1 MLLWVLWADFLT
13 TLNVHNFSN
22 KTLSLIP
29 DFWSQP
35 MSTSTFS
42 LNLAAGPK
50 TWMIGRSLSNV
61 GAILSEQNNKKVSR
75 AVFKGSHNNS
85 GQCNNAV
92 CSGFTWPLVD
102 QWKDGWLHIA
112 TELYYTGALLAPGY
126 CIRGEHIA
134 HIAHS
139 TLILHQCTAQ
149 NPSAQLHPLQC
160 TVVQHTQCTVLQD
173 SVHLHQVCKC
183 TQCHVVYTVQCTVYS
198 THRTLVL

>member
-1 MLLWVLWADFLT
+1 MWLLLWVLWADFLT
-13 TLNVHNFSN
+13 TLNVPNFSN

-42 LNLAAGPK
+42 LNLPARPK

-92 CSGFTWPLVD
+92 CSGFTWPIVD

-112 TELYYTGALLAPGY
+112 TELYYTGAFFAPVH
-126 CIRGEHIA
+126 CSRGELFRTK
-134 HIAHS
+134 S
-139 TLILHQCTAQ
+139 
-149 NPSAQLHPLQC
+149 PSAHYYILLHTHPL
-160 TVVQHTQCTVLQD
+160 HTAL
-173 SVHLHQVCKC
+173 
-183 TQCHVVYTVQCTVYS
+183 
-198 THRTLVL
+198 